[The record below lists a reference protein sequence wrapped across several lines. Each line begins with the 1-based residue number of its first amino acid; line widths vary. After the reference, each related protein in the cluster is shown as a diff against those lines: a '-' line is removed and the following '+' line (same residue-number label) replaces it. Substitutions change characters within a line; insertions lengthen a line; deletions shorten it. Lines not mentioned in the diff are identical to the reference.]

1 MSKATRL
8 IERLDVT
15 CEAWT
20 PRSNPEHDKW
30 TAKTTSPQAREQQQ
44 THQGNIRWTGQEKE
58 ETPTPPK
65 PTTAWGPTRGGKPIS
80 KQSKPPTQLNSTK
93 KPLRFQ
99 E

>member
-8 IERLDVT
+8 IERLDAT

-30 TAKTTSPQAREQQQ
+30 VAKKATPQTQEQQT
-44 THQGNIRWTGQEKE
+44 THQGNLRWTGQEKE
-58 ETPTPPK
+58 ETPATPK

-80 KQSKPPTQLNSTK
+80 K
-93 KPLRFQ
+93 
-99 E
+99 